1 MYMDREMMV
10 GEMCCFSSLQPGKVL
25 KEKAAAKIY
34 FERNLYED
42 FCRDGNYIPYTVLS
56 EISYYWQQCIV
67 SCSFSSF
74 PHIHTPH
81 IPHVHHLHMNTMY
94 PH

>member
-10 GEMCCFSSLQPGKVL
+10 GEMCCFFSLQPGKVL

-42 FCRDGNYIPYTVLS
+42 FCRDGDYIPYTVLS
-56 EISYYWQQCIV
+56 EISLITGNNALCLV
-67 SCSFSSF
+67 VF
-74 PHIHTPH
+74 PPFHTYT
-81 IPHVHHLHMNTMY
+81 HLTYHMCTTY
-94 PH
+94 T

>member
-1 MYMDREMMV
+1 MYVDKKKMMV

-42 FCRDGNYIPYTVLS
+42 FCRDGNYIPCTVFNCQKFLITGNNALCLVVFPPFHTYT
-56 EISYYWQQCIV
+56 
-67 SCSFSSF
+67 
-74 PHIHTPH
+74 HHTY
-81 IPHVHHLHMNTMY
+81 HMCTTY
-94 PH
+94 T